1 MRRLIVASGFLSLA
15 FAAQAN
21 DAVLELSLNNKALVS
36 VATPTV
42 KRAEAPFTA
51 AHDPLPQLL
60 MSEEQD
66 RRTTRGT
73 CESAARDLC
82 FDASSG
88 RVVYRGGR
96 KYMPQ
101 FEGLT
106 PESVSLRGSRITFK
120 YSFK

>member
-21 DAVLELSLNNKALVS
+21 DAALELSLNNKALVS
-36 VATPTV
+36 VATPAM
-42 KRAEAPFTA
+42 KRSEAPFTA

-60 MSEEQD
+60 MAEEQD

-73 CESAARDLC
+73 CESAPGICASTRPTAAWFTAAR
-82 FDASSG
+82 
-88 RVVYRGGR
+88 R

-101 FEGLT
+101 FDGLT